1 MNAAGALSLF
11 ARHLD
16 LTPLRHRHR
25 GVVVCIF
32 HKDRTPSLSVDV
44 QAGVFNCFACGAK
57 GGVRRFAQLVGERSA
72 TPPRLPGPKET
83 PLQEAQLL
91 LGYEQR
97 RQARM
102 APWAELSSSMR
113 ELLMLERLVSRGRE
127 HATTLGAESLRAW
140 ELLADAAAVETFV
153 DATTADLERILASGR
168 VA

>member
-1 MNAAGALSLF
+1 VNAADARELF

-16 LTPLRHRHR
+16 LRPLRHRAR

-44 QAGVFNCFACGAK
+44 EAGVFNCFACGAK
-57 GGVRRFAQLVGERSA
+57 GGLRHFAQLVGERPAAPARRPS
-72 TPPRLPGPKET
+72 PNET
-83 PLQEAQLL
+83 PLQEAQRL

-102 APWAELSSSMR
+102 EPWAELSSTMR
-113 ELLMLERLVSRGRE
+113 ELLMLERLVSRARGP
-127 HATTLGAESLRAW
+127 ATTLGPDSVRAW
-140 ELLADAAAVETFV
+140 EILADAAALETFV